1 MDQIPMKIPERF
13 VLEPVQHTDMARD
26 TLAVIFKWKWLI
38 WGVLLAVVLP
48 VGIFSVP
55 TTPQYRATARTI
67 VKQDRAYLSIT
78 PGDESRAMN
87 FPVSRATINSELKI
101 LKSREVRER
110 AFEELESELAETEL
124 LEKIANAALSVRE
137 RLEVT
142 PVPDS
147 NVIEI
152 SYVDDNPGL
161 AVRIVNKIAET
172 YQGRHA
178 EINRPQGAH
187 EFFERQASTYLE
199 RLREA
204 ERRLKVFEQQE
215 GVVNLDKELVD
226 ARALV
231 DRLERD
237 LQVTVVQLGEEQT
250 RLNFLKDES
259 KKHPVRIAT
268 AEETVPNR
276 AVEHLRTRLF
286 QLEQEKGSL
295 LQLYTEKDR
304 RVIGKQ
310 EEIDAVRRSLA
321 TEESYVAGRK
331 ESDLNPIRRAMEQ
344 ELVTGQA
351 KFTSLTLKKRT
362 VSTQLDEARKRLM
375 RLDQASSTNNELKK
389 SLELSQHNYVLF
401 HKRSEAA
408 QISDAMD
415 REKWLNVAILE
426 RAALPLEP
434 LKGQRRAM
442 TLVLAAFA
450 GIALGF
456 GVAFGIEFFNTSVQS
471 EKMLEDE
478 LNLPVLA
485 TIEKFPV

>member
-1 MDQIPMKIPERF
+1 MKIPEGF
-13 VLEPVQHTDMARD
+13 VLEPVRHNDAARD
-26 TLAVIFKWKWLI
+26 ALAVIFKWKWVI
-38 WGVLLAVVLP
+38 GGVLLAVFLP
-48 VGIFSVP
+48 VAIFSVP
-55 TTPQYRATARTI
+55 TTPKYRATARTL
-67 VKQDRAYLSIT
+67 VKQDRSYISIT
-78 PGDESRAMN
+78 PGDEGRAMN
-87 FPVSRATINSELKI
+87 FPVSRATINSEVRI

-110 AFEELESELAETEL
+110 AIEELESELAETEL
-124 LEKIANAALSVRE
+124 LEEITNAVGSVQK
-137 RLEVT
+137 RLEVA

-147 NVIEI
+147 NVIEV

-161 AVRIVNKIAET
+161 AVKIVNKIVET
-172 YQGRHA
+172 YQVRHA

-187 EFFERQASTYLE
+187 EFFDRQASTYLE

-204 ERRLKVFEQQE
+204 ERRLKMFERQE
-215 GVVNLDKELVD
+215 GVINLDKELVD
-226 ARALV
+226 ARGLV

-250 RLNFLKDES
+250 RLNFLKEEV

-268 AEETVPNR
+268 SEETVPNR
-276 AVEHLRTRLF
+276 AVEQLRTRLF

-331 ESDLNPIRRAMEQ
+331 ETDLNPIHRTMEQ

-351 KFTSLTLKKRT
+351 KFTSLMSKKIT
-362 VSTQLDEARKRLM
+362 VSTQLDEARKRLI
-375 RLDQASSTNNELKK
+375 RLDQGSSTHNELKK

-434 LKGQRRAM
+434 VKEQSKEV
-442 TLVLAAFA
+442 TLMLAAFA

-456 GVAFGIEFFNTSVQS
+456 GVSFAVEFFNSSIRS
-471 EKMLEDE
+471 ERVLEDQLE
-478 LNLPVLA
+478 LPVLA

>member
-1 MDQIPMKIPERF
+1 MDKIPMKIPEGF
-13 VLEPVQHTDMARD
+13 ILEPVQHTDMARD

-38 WGVLLAVVLP
+38 CGVLLAVALP
-48 VGIFSVP
+48 VAIFSVP

-87 FPVSRATINSELKI
+87 VPVSRATINSELRV
-101 LKSREVRER
+101 LKSREVSER
-110 AFEELESELAETEL
+110 AIEELRSELVETEL
-124 LEKIANAALSVRE
+124 LAQIPDDVSSIQQ
-137 RLEVT
+137 RLDVT

-161 AVRIVNKIAET
+161 AVKIVNKIAET
-172 YQGRHA
+172 YQVRHA
-178 EINRPQGAH
+178 EINRPPGAH
-187 EFFERQASTYLE
+187 EFFERQASIYLE

-204 ERRLKVFEQQE
+204 ERNLKVFEQRE
-215 GVVNLDKELVD
+215 GVVDLAKELVD

-237 LQVTVVQLGEEQT
+237 LQGTVVQLAEERT
-250 RLNFLKDES
+250 RLNFLKEEIN
-259 KKHPVRIAT
+259 KHPARIAT

-276 AVEHLRTRLF
+276 VVEQLRARLF
-286 QLEQEKGSL
+286 QLELEKGTL

-310 EEIDAVRRSLA
+310 EEIDAVRRDLA
-321 TEESYVAGRK
+321 NQESYVAGRK
-331 ESDLNPIRRAMEQ
+331 ESALNPIRRNMEQ
-344 ELVTGQA
+344 DLVTGQA
-351 KFTSLTLKKRT
+351 KLISLTSKQRIL
-362 VSTQLDEARKRLM
+362 SNQLELARDRLT
-375 RLDQASSTNNELKK
+375 RLDQASSTYNELKK
-389 SLELSQHNYVLF
+389 TLELSQHNYVLF
-401 HKRSEAA
+401 HRRSEAA

-426 RAALPLEP
+426 RAALPLAP
-434 LKGQRRAM
+434 LKGPRQAM
-442 TLVLAAFA
+442 TLMLAAFA

-456 GVAFGIEFFNTSVQS
+456 GVAFGIEFFNTSVQT
-471 EKMLEDE
+471 EKMLEDQ